1 MQFPKLWGVQMAKAI
16 AKGKPK
22 GAARGK
28 AKLARPKPTR
38 TKSTRPKGE
47 LRRKVGEWL
56 KDNFQAESIYFY
68 RLAGLTMFL
77 VVFGL
82 VMVLSSSSID
92 SLVANRDAFY
102 VFSRQSLYALVGF
115 LVMLIISALKLS
127 TIRLSVRLA
136 LLFGFA
142 LQLSV
147 PFIGITVNGNT
158 NWISIFGWTL
168 QPAEFLKVALIMYI
182 AWFVS
187 NREEEL
193 EDPRRVL
200 LPILLV
206 GAAAL
211 GLVMIGRDLGTATII
226 ALIIFG
232 TVAIIGAPLKPLG
245 QVFVLVA
252 IAGVFAAT
260 SSPSR
265 MARITA
271 WLNPGSPTSEA
282 FNWQYEHGTWALAA
296 GGIFGVG
303 LGNSKMK
310 WSWIPEV
317 ENDFI
322 FAVIGEELGLIGAL
336 VVIGIFALL
345 ISSLIGIMNRSESTF
360 SRVMVIGV
368 IVWIVSQ
375 SAVNIAVVLG
385 VLPVLGVPLPLI
397 SAGGSS
403 LIATLGAIGLV
414 LAIEKDNHRNGRRAR
429 QR

>member
-1 MQFPKLWGVQMAKAI
+1 MAKVVTR
-16 AKGKPK
+16 GKP
-22 GAARGK
+22 ASVARQK
-28 AKLARPKPTR
+28 SKVSKPR
-38 TKSTRPKGE
+38 GE
-47 LRRKVGEWL
+47 RRRKFGEWL
-56 KDNFQAESIYFY
+56 RDNFQAESIYFY
-68 RLAGLTMFL
+68 RLAGLTGFL

-102 VFSRQSLYALVGF
+102 VFSRQSLYAVVGIA
-115 LVMLIISALKLS
+115 VMLLISSLKLIIISNLVKAAV
-127 TIRLSVRLA
+127 I
-136 LLFGFA
+136 FGFA

-158 NWISIFGWTL
+158 NWISIAGFTL
-168 QPAEFLKVALIMYI
+168 QPAEFLKVALIMYM

-187 NREEEL
+187 NREQEL
-193 EDPRRVL
+193 SDQRRVL
-200 LPILLV
+200 MPILIV
-206 GAAAL
+206 GGAALA
-211 GLVMIGRDLGTATII
+211 LVMLGRDLGTAIII
-226 ALIIFG
+226 ALIVFG
-232 TVAIIGAPLKPLG
+232 VAAIVGAPLKPLAL
-245 QVFVLVA
+245 VFIGVA
-252 IAGVFAAT
+252 AAGLLAAV
-260 SSPSR
+260 SSASR

-271 WLNPGSPTSEA
+271 WLNPGSASSEA

-296 GGIFGVG
+296 GGVFGVG

-322 FAVIGEELGLIGAL
+322 FAVIGEELGFIGAL
-336 VVIGIFALL
+336 VVIGLFALL
-345 ISSLIGIMNRSESTF
+345 ISSLISIMNRSESTF
-360 SRVMVIGV
+360 GRVLIVGV

-375 SAVNIAVVLG
+375 SAVNIGVVLG

-414 LAIEKDNHRNGRRAR
+414 LAVEKHNHRNARGPVRR
-429 QR
+429 

>member
-1 MQFPKLWGVQMAKAI
+1 MSKIRYSRKSKVTA
-16 AKGKPK
+16 GK
-22 GAARGK
+22 K
-28 AKLARPKPTR
+28 AK
-38 TKSTRPKGE
+38 SSRPKGE
-47 LRRKVGEWL
+47 RRQRIAEWL
-56 KDNFQAESIYFY
+56 RDNFQAESIYFY
-68 RLAGLTMFL
+68 RLAGLTGFL

-102 VFSRQSLYALVGF
+102 VFSRQSLYAVVG
-115 LVMLIISALKLS
+115 LGAMLFISSLKLKV
-127 TIRLSVRLA
+127 IEKLVKA
-136 LLFGFA
+136 AVVFGFA

-147 PFIGITVNGNT
+147 PFLGITVNGNT
-158 NWISIFGWTL
+158 NWISIAGFSL

-187 NREEEL
+187 NREHEL
-193 EDPRRVL
+193 DDPRRVL
-200 LPILLV
+200 LPVLIV
-206 GAAAL
+206 GGAALA
-211 GLVMIGRDLGTATII
+211 LVMLGRDLGTAIII
-226 ALIIFG
+226 ALIVFG
-232 TVAIIGAPLKPLG
+232 TLVITGAPLRPLV
-245 QVFVLVA
+245 QVFVGVA
-252 IAGVFAAT
+252 IAGALAAL
-260 SSPSR
+260 SSASR
-265 MARITA
+265 MARINA
-271 WLNPGSPTSEA
+271 WLNPDAASSDA

-296 GGIFGVG
+296 GGVFGVG

-336 VVIGIFALL
+336 VVIGMFALL
-345 ISSLIGIMNRSESTF
+345 VSSLIGIMNRSDSSF
-360 SRVMVIGV
+360 GRIMIIGV

-403 LIATLGAIGLV
+403 LIATLGAIGIV
-414 LAIEKDNHRNGRRAR
+414 LAIEKDNHRNGSRSNRR
-429 QR
+429 

>member
-1 MQFPKLWGVQMAKAI
+1 MAKKRSPLPKKS
-16 AKGKPK
+16 AKLTN
-22 GAARGK
+22 ARGN
-28 AKLARPKPTR
+28 
-38 TKSTRPKGE
+38 
-47 LRRKVGEWL
+47 RKVRLVNWL
-56 KDNFQAESIYFY
+56 KENFQAESIHFY
-68 RLAGLTMFL
+68 RLAGLTGFL

-102 VFSRQSLYALVGF
+102 VFSRQSLYAVIGLTLMMV
-115 LVMLIISALKLS
+115 ISALKLAR
-127 TIRLSVRLA
+127 IQNLVKAA
-136 LLFGFA
+136 LVLGFG
-142 LQLSV
+142 LQLSI
-147 PFIGITVNGNT
+147 PFIGISVNGNT
-158 NWISIFGWTL
+158 NWISIAGFTL
-168 QPAEFLKVALIMYI
+168 QPSEFLKVALIMYI
-182 AWFVS
+182 AWFVN
-187 NREEEL
+187 NREHEL
-193 EDPRRVL
+193 DDPKRVL
-200 LPILLV
+200 MPILIV

-211 GLVMIGRDLGTATII
+211 ALVMYGRDLGTATII
-226 ALIIFG
+226 ALIVFG
-232 TVAIIGAPLKPLG
+232 TVAIIGAPLKPLL
-245 QVFVLVA
+245 QVG
-252 IAGVFAAT
+252 AGVAVLAAFATT
-260 SSPSR
+260 SSASR

-271 WLNPGSPTSEA
+271 WLNPGTASSEA

-336 VVIGIFALL
+336 VVIGIIALL
-345 ISSLIGIMNRSESTF
+345 ISSLITIMNRSASTF
-360 SRVMVIGV
+360 SRVLVVGV
-368 IVWIVSQ
+368 IVWLVSQ

-414 LAIEKDNHRNGRRAR
+414 LAIEKDNHRNGVRPRGR
-429 QR
+429 

>member
-1 MQFPKLWGVQMAKAI
+1 MPKVKDLRKSKVKA
-16 AKGKPK
+16 GKK
-22 GAARGK
+22 
-28 AKLARPKPTR
+28 
-38 TKSTRPKGE
+38 TKSFRSKGE
-47 LRRKVGEWL
+47 RRKRLAEWL
-56 KDNFQAESIYFY
+56 RDNFQAESIYFY
-68 RLAGLTMFL
+68 RLAGLTGFL

-102 VFSRQSLYALVGF
+102 VFSRQSLYAVFGLA
-115 LVMLIISALKLS
+115 VMLFISSLKLKV
-127 TIRLSVRLA
+127 IQNLVKA
-136 LLFGFA
+136 AVVFGFA

-147 PFIGITVNGNT
+147 PFLGITVNGNT
-158 NWISIFGWTL
+158 NWISIAGFTL
-168 QPAEFLKVALIMYI
+168 QPAEFLKVALIMYM

-187 NREEEL
+187 NREHEL
-193 EDPRRVL
+193 DDPRRVL
-200 LPILLV
+200 LPVLIV
-206 GAAAL
+206 GGAAL
-211 GLVMIGRDLGTATII
+211 GLVMLGRDLGTAIII
-226 ALIIFG
+226 ALIVFG
-232 TVAIIGAPLKPLG
+232 TLVIAGAPLRPLV
-245 QVFVLVA
+245 QVFVGVA
-252 IAGVFAAT
+252 IAGALAAF
-260 SSPSR
+260 SSASR
-265 MARITA
+265 MARINA
-271 WLNPGSPTSEA
+271 WLNPDAASSDA

-296 GGIFGVG
+296 GGVFGVG

-345 ISSLIGIMNRSESTF
+345 VSSLIGIMNRSDSSF
-360 SRVMVIGV
+360 GRIIIIGV

-403 LIATLGAIGLV
+403 LIATLGAIGIV
-414 LAIEKDNHRNGRRAR
+414 LAIEKDNHRNGSRSSRR
-429 QR
+429 

>member
-1 MQFPKLWGVQMAKAI
+1 
-16 AKGKPK
+16 
-22 GAARGK
+22 
-28 AKLARPKPTR
+28 
-38 TKSTRPKGE
+38 
-47 LRRKVGEWL
+47 
-56 KDNFQAESIYFY
+56 
-68 RLAGLTMFL
+68 
-77 VVFGL
+77 
-82 VMVLSSSSID
+82 MVLSSSSID

-102 VFSRQSLYALVGF
+102 VFSRQSLYAVVG
-115 LVMLIISALKLS
+115 LGVMLFISSLKL
-127 TIRLSVRLA
+127 TMIHNLVKA
-136 LLFGFA
+136 AVVFGFA

-158 NWISIFGWTL
+158 NWISIAGFTL
-168 QPAEFLKVALIMYI
+168 QPAEFLKVALIMYM

-187 NREEEL
+187 NRENEL
-193 EDPRRVL
+193 DDSRRVL
-200 LPILLV
+200 IPVLVV

-211 GLVMIGRDLGTATII
+211 ALVMVGRDLGTAIII
-226 ALIIFG
+226 ALIVFG
-232 TVAIIGAPLKPLG
+232 TLAIIGAPLRPLI
-245 QVFVLVA
+245 QIFLVVA
-252 IAGVFAAT
+252 AAGALAAV
-260 SSPSR
+260 SSASR

-271 WLNPGSPTSEA
+271 WLNPGSASSEA

-296 GGIFGVG
+296 GGVFGVG

-322 FAVIGEELGLIGAL
+322 FAVIGEELGFIGAL

-360 SRVMVIGV
+360 GRVLIVGV

-375 SAVNIAVVLG
+375 SAVNIGVVLG

-414 LAIEKDNHRNGRRAR
+414 LAIEKDNHRKDRRSAR
-429 QR
+429 R